1 MGPLGGGDKP
11 RPAPRKDSPLAIF
24 EQAPPAAQGDRK
36 MLEED
41 KPADIL
47 EILEEMLLAEVASLG
62 QAGSGQGWEL
72 RQKRGTQLDNY
83 IL

>member
-1 MGPLGGGDKP
+1 MAPLGSWDKP

-24 EQAPPAAQGDRK
+24 EQAPLAEQGDRK
-36 MLEED
+36 RLEED

-47 EILEEMLLAEVASLG
+47 EILEEMFLAEAASLG
-62 QAGSGQGWEL
+62 QAGSGQGWEP
-72 RQKRGTQLDNY
+72 RQNWGPQLDNY